1 MNVCLLPL
9 HTPNQPFHFRPA
21 SDIQLCAHHGHPAE
35 PSERSELDIQASA
48 PSDGET
54 VQNVGVLR
62 SAWWGNRGA
71 G

>member
-1 MNVCLLPL
+1 VGARRDYDNCYAYATL
-9 HTPNQPFHFRPA
+9 R
-21 SDIQLCAHHGHPAE
+21 
-35 PSERSELDIQASA
+35 
-48 PSDGET
+48 ET